1 MIQMKKFKFLTH
13 LSLLLALFSMSGC
26 LHIIE
31 EITIRKDGSGS
42 YRFVVD
48 ASEIKKMVGDLG
60 KKMAEPDTTITDV
73 VLPEND
79 SLVTPKKK
87 EHELTAERLATF
99 QGLSKVAAVNDTA
112 NYITGFSFDFDNVE
126 NLQSAMISVGTASS
140 MGAWSESS
148 DMNWSKKS
156 LTRDSGG
163 ETFRDIIVQALQER
177 GQDEGKDMSGAEGIM
192 KMMMGSLS
200 FKQVYHFPD
209 QKIKK
214 CNHPGGQISKDKHTI
229 TITEK
234 PFSEKEDKKA
244 PSKLMVR
251 LK

>member
-1 MIQMKKFKFLTH
+1 
-13 LSLLLALFSMSGC
+13 MSGC

-31 EITIRKDGSGS
+31 EITIRKDGSGT

-48 ASEIKKMVGDLG
+48 ASEIKKMADGLG
-60 KKMAEPDTTITDV
+60 KKMEASDSTAMDTA
-73 VLPEND
+73 LPAD
-79 SLVTPKKK
+79 SISAPKKK
-87 EHELTAERLATF
+87 EHELTAERLAGF
-99 QGLSKVAAVNDTA
+99 QGLSKVVTVNDSA
-112 NYITGFSFDFDNVE
+112 NYLTGFSFEFDNVE

-163 ETFRDIIVQALQER
+163 ETFRDIIAQALQQR
-177 GQDEGKDMSGAEGIM
+177 GEDEGKDMSGAEGIM

-234 PFSEKEDKKA
+234 PFSDKEDKKA